1 MDENTKQLIRVERE
15 GFLENAEQRKFYDNI
30 KNVHNTLDDA
40 FMVKH
45 QRSLPFADTLLDR
58 WERAKKLN
66 FGESSSIY
74 DSSLVLG
81 DVSVGTN
88 CWIGPFTIIDGSGG
102 LQIGDFC
109 TLGAGV
115 HIYTHDNV
123 KQTLSSGILPIERA
137 PVKINNNVY
146 LAPNVVVAKGVTI
159 GSFCVVGTNAYV
171 NRDIPPYSIALGTPA
186 KVVGKVEISEN
197 GGISYFYF

>member
-1 MDENTKQLIRVERE
+1 MKD
-15 GFLENAEQRKFYDNI
+15 AEQAKFYDTI

-40 FMVKH
+40 FLAKH

-58 WERAKKLN
+58 WDRAKKLG
-66 FGESSSIY
+66 FGEGTSIY

-81 DVSVGTN
+81 EVSVGNN

-109 TLGAGV
+109 TIAAGV

-123 KQTLSSGILPIERA
+123 KQTLSSGAFPIEKA
-137 PVKINNNVY
+137 SVKISSNVY
-146 LAPNVVVAKGVTI
+146 LAPNVVIAKGVTI
-159 GSFCVVGTNAYV
+159 GSFCVVGTNSYV
-171 NRDIPPYSIALGTPA
+171 NKDIPSNSIAVGTPA
-186 KVVGKVEISEN
+186 KVVGKVEISNDGE
-197 GGISYFYF
+197 ISYTYF